1 MKEDDLFEAILKA
14 LLMTPAE
21 KKTPEQ
27 VTAAVHSVAR
37 MSEEF
42 LSLVGTDLMKRGF
55 GEDLLYDIILSGI
68 AISIR
73 RVSGAKLAWKDLKH
87 VEDSLFNTADPE
99 DIKRMQ
105 EEAAKTDGSGMLCSD
120 PTCEACNMVRK
131 LALGDTSGSFSVEFP
146 FTATTKH

>member
-1 MKEDDLFEAILKA
+1 MKEDDPLKEMLKL
-14 LLMTPAE
+14 LLMPKAE
-21 KKTPEQ
+21 NKTPEQ
-27 VTAAVHSVAR
+27 VTEAVHQIAN

-42 LSLVGTDLMKRGF
+42 LSLVGISYMKQGF
-55 GEDLLYDIILSGI
+55 GESLLYEIILSGI

-73 RVSGAKLAWKDLKH
+73 RLSGAKLAWEDFKK
-87 VEDSLFNTADPE
+87 VEDNLFNTADPE

-131 LALGDTSGSFSVEFP
+131 VAADGVSEQFNFP
-146 FTATTKH
+146 FKTTTKH

>member
-1 MKEDDLFEAILKA
+1 MKEDDLFEAILNA
-14 LLMTPAE
+14 LLMTTAE

-27 VTAAVHSVAR
+27 VTDAVHQIAK

-42 LSLVGTDLMKRGF
+42 LSLVGRTYMKQGF
-55 GEDLLYDIILSGI
+55 GESLLYDIILSGI

-73 RVSGAKLAWKDLKH
+73 RMSGAKVAWEDFKQ

-131 LALGDTSGSFSVEFP
+131 LAAEGISE
-146 FTATTKH
+146 

>member
-1 MKEDDLFEAILKA
+1 MKEDDLFEAILNA
-14 LLMTPAE
+14 LLMTTAE

-27 VTAAVHSVAR
+27 VTEAVHQIAK

-42 LSLVGTDLMKRGF
+42 LSLVGRSYMKQGF
-55 GEDLLYDIILSGI
+55 GESLLYDIILSGI

-73 RVSGAKLAWKDLKH
+73 RMSGAKLAWEDFKQ

-120 PTCEACNMVRK
+120 PTCEACNMIRK
-131 LALGDTSGSFSVEFP
+131 LASEGVSEQFSFQ
-146 FTATTKH
+146 FTTTTKH

>member
-14 LLMTPAE
+14 LLMPKAE

-27 VTAAVHSVAR
+27 VTAAVHSIAR

-42 LSLVGTDLMKRGF
+42 LSLAGTDLMKKGF
-55 GEDLLYDIILSGI
+55 GENILYEIILSGI

-73 RVSGAKLAWKDLKH
+73 RMSGAKVAWKDFKQ
-87 VEDSLFNTADPE
+87 VEDYLFNTTDPE

-105 EEAAKTDGSGMLCSD
+105 EEVAKTDGSGMLCSD

-131 LALGDTSGSFSVEFP
+131 LASEGVSEQFNFP
-146 FTATTKH
+146 FTTTTKH

>member
-14 LLMTPAE
+14 LTMPKAK

-27 VTAAVHSVAR
+27 VTEAVHQIAN

-42 LSLVGTDLMKRGF
+42 LSLVGRSYMKQGF
-55 GEDLLYDIILSGI
+55 GESLLYEIILSGI

-73 RVSGAKLAWKDLKH
+73 RISGAKLAWEDFKQ

-131 LALGDTSGSFSVEFP
+131 LASEGVQEQFNFP
-146 FTATTKH
+146 FTTTTKH

>member
-14 LLMTPAE
+14 LLMPKVE

-27 VTAAVHSVAR
+27 VTEAVHQIAK

-42 LSLVGTDLMKRGF
+42 LSIVGKTYMNKGF
-55 GEDLLYDIILSGI
+55 GENLLYDIILSGI

-73 RVSGAKLAWKDLKH
+73 RMSGAKLAWEDFKQ
-87 VEDSLFNTADPE
+87 VEDHLFNMADPE

-105 EEAAKTDGSGMLCSD
+105 EEVAKTDGSGMLCSD

-131 LALGDTSGSFSVEFP
+131 LALGDTSGSFSVESP